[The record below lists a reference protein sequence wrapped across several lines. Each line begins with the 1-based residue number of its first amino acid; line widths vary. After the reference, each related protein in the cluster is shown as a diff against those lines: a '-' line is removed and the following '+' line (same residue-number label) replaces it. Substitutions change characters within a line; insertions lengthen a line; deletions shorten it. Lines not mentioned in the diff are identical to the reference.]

1 MAVSVMSTLQKLFI
15 GAFFS
20 SLVLVINPAFALAEQ
35 VGEAA
40 LTVTVVD
47 ANNAALP
54 SATVLLISS
63 GNSSKTSKTNQR
75 GEANFAKL
83 APGKYRLQVEIGY
96 FEPYAQAVELK
107 PGAQQINI
115 RLEVAKIKDDV
126 IVRQERRERQTDS
139 RSDTFTTVLTQEQI
153 ANLPD
158 DPEEMKAELER
169 MAGPG
174 AVFLVDGFG
183 GGRIPPK
190 SQIRQ
195 IRFRRNSFAAEYHE
209 AGAVVVE
216 ILTKPSANGLHG
228 SIGVGF
234 RNQVLNARNA
244 FAPFRASEGLQR
256 FEATLDVPI
265 RPGRTSLFLAADG
278 KEAYDSK
285 TIVAALPSG
294 NLNDVV
300 RLLSRNLYA
309 SARVNHLLS
318 KTHDLRINFIRTG
331 SRSDNQGVGNFSLQ
345 ERAFSS
351 TSADYRLQMAETGTI
366 GNKVFHEFRLQMHW
380 QDVSLRPVNDS
391 PGLIVLGA
399 FNGGGAQARSEK
411 ELTELELREN
421 VDFAWKQH
429 AMRAG
434 VLIEVGAY
442 HNLNL
447 ANQNG
452 TFTFSSLN
460 DFGDGRPT
468 TFSQR
473 VGIKPVNFS
482 QLQMGSYWQDDWRII
497 PSLTLS
503 YGVRHEW
510 QNNLRD
516 GNNYAPRLGF
526 GWSPFKSGRMA
537 IRGGAG
543 VFYDWLA
550 TATYGELLSEDG
562 QRGTNLIVR
571 NPGFPN
577 PFSGGLQI
585 VLPPSRSQRA
595 TDLRTPYLIQG
606 SLNVQSQLPFG
617 MSLLTG
623 YSYQRG
629 TRLFRGR
636 DINAPVPGSVRP
648 NPNAG
653 NLIQLESSARSFNH
667 TLDLALN
674 SGINKHLSW
683 MVSYSLSKRINEAD
697 SPLSLPANNF
707 DLLAERGYAGDDVRH
722 RLTITTGLGL
732 FKGWRLAPTFFY
744 SSARPYNI
752 TTGRDNNGD
761 TVFND
766 RPLGENRNS
775 ARGAATW
782 NVNMRLSW
790 LFGFGKASETS
801 RSGSTRVAVQAG
813 DYGAIGAHLG
823 ALEKKWRF
831 NFYLQTSNLFNHFNP
846 TNFVGVMTSPFFG
859 LPTAAAQARQI
870 ETGIKFSF

>member
-1 MAVSVMSTLQKLFI
+1 MNTLKKLLI

-20 SLVLVINPAFALAEQ
+20 GLMLAFNPSFALAEQ
-35 VGEAA
+35 VDEAA

-47 ANNAALP
+47 TSNAALP
-54 SATVLLISS
+54 SAMVLLISS
-63 GNSSKTSKTNQR
+63 GNFSQTSATTNKK
-75 GEANFAKL
+75 GEANFARL
-83 APGKYRLQVEIGY
+83 VPGKYRLQVEIEH
-96 FEPYAQAVELK
+96 FEPYAQTVELK
-107 PGAQQINI
+107 PGAQRINL
-115 RLEVAKIKDDV
+115 RLEIAKIKDD
-126 IVRQERRERQTDS
+126 IVVGQERREKQTDP

-158 DPEEMKAELER
+158 DPDEMRAELER

-216 ILTKPSANGLHG
+216 IFTKPSANGLHG
-228 SIGVGF
+228 SIGFGF

-244 FAPFRASEGLQR
+244 FAPFRTPEGLQQL
-256 FEATLDVPI
+256 EATLDVPI

-300 RLLSRNLYA
+300 RPLSKNLYA

-331 SRSDNQGVGNFSLQ
+331 SRSDNLGVGNFSLP

-366 GNKVFHEFRLQMHW
+366 GNKVFHDFRLQLHW
-380 QDVSLRPVNDS
+380 QDISVRPVSDS

-411 ELTELELREN
+411 ELKELELRESA
-421 VDFAWKQH
+421 DFAWKQH

-442 HNLNL
+442 RNLNL
-447 ANQNG
+447 SNQNG
-452 TFTFSSLN
+452 TFTFPSLN
-460 DFGDGRPT
+460 DFLEGRPA

-473 VGIKPVNFS
+473 VGIRPVNFS
-482 QLQMGSYWQDDWRII
+482 QLQVGSYWQDDWRII
-497 PSLTLS
+497 SSLTLS
-503 YGVRHEW
+503 YGIRHEW

-516 GNNYAPRLGF
+516 SNNYAPRLGF
-526 GWSPFKSGRMA
+526 GWSPFKSGRLA
-537 IRGGAG
+537 LRGGAG

-550 TATYGELLSEDG
+550 AATYGELLSEDG
-562 QRGTNLIVR
+562 QRGTNLVTR
-571 NPGFPN
+571 NPGFPE
-577 PFSGGLQI
+577 PSSGGLQI

-595 TDLRTPYLIQG
+595 ADIQTPYLFQG
-606 SLNVQSQLPFG
+606 SLNVQSQLSLG

-629 TRLFRGR
+629 THLFRGR
-636 DINAPVPGSVRP
+636 DINAPIPDATRP
-648 NPNAG
+648 NSTVG
-653 NLIQLESSARSFNH
+653 NLVQLESSARSFNH
-667 TLDLALN
+667 ALDLTLS
-674 SGINKHLSW
+674 SGANKSLSW

-697 SPLSLPANNF
+697 GPLSLPANNF
-707 DLLAERGYAGDDVRH
+707 DMSAERGPANDDVRH
-722 RLTITTGLGL
+722 RLTITAGVGL

-766 RPLGENRNS
+766 RPPGETRNS

-801 RSGSTRVAVQAG
+801 RPGSTRVAVQAG
-813 DYGAIGAHLG
+813 DYGAIGAQLG
-823 ALEKKWRF
+823 AMEKKWRF
-831 NFYLQTSNLFNHFNP
+831 NFYLQVNNLFNHFNP

-859 LPTAAAQARQI
+859 QPTAAAQPRQI